1 MAYAP
6 IEIAEILGRR
16 FTYKEGKAY
25 ELFGWHNIWFP
36 VYCCFELASIQDR
49 ALFPEYADMVV
60 AVEWNKDVSYYSNII
75 ESLSRDLHCYCVQVN
90 SSDFGDSRM
99 VAPKDSVLK
108 DLIKTKGGQNGCILV
123 DAIDIKAL
131 RDFQM
136 LEYPLQKKDGRFKPS
151 PPGMNPDGIIQLK
164 RQNKLKL

>member
-1 MAYAP
+1 MEIFKSTDDYETAYNKKISYLDPEYIQQFA
-6 IEIAEILGRR
+6 A
-16 FTYKEGKAY
+16 
-25 ELFGWHNIWFP
+25 
-36 VYCCFELASIQDR
+36 LASLGALR
-49 ALFPEYADMVV
+49 ARTNANGFIGSLEYGA
-60 AVEWNKDVSYYSNII
+60 
-75 ESLSRDLHCYCVQVN
+75 LT
-90 SSDFGDSRM
+90 DFGEEW
-99 VAPKDSVLK
+99 
-108 DLIKTKGGQNGCILV
+108 QNSCILV